1 MNEILTQS
9 PFFKVLADVNEANEV
24 HEAAADCAI
33 ALLEA
38 LEPLNPSQ
46 EQWSAQLELAVF
58 GVVKNLESP
67 YLMSVASED
76 IVKAINFCRVF
87 TELGESLLYRIVH
100 NSSPQTPYFA
110 TSVFESILT
119 CCGHPG
125 SVQQSLLLL
134 TVSQV
139 LLYAA
144 TF

>member
-1 MNEILTQS
+1 M
-9 PFFKVLADVNEANEV
+9 NEANEV

-38 LEPLNPSQ
+38 LEPLDASQ
-46 EQWSAQLELAVF
+46 QPWSAQLELAVF

-87 TELGESLLYRIVH
+87 TELGESLLHRIVH
-100 NSSPQTPYFA
+100 NSAPQTPYFA

-125 SVQQSLLLL
+125 RFLNRLI
-134 TVSQV
+134 
-139 LLYAA
+139 
-144 TF
+144 